1 MKYLP
6 SLQIQAE
13 LVRHGLEQFC
23 PGIELDDRELSQLV
37 ADYSAHPAHE
47 KESDAEIL
55 DRAAYFL
62 IWRDY
67 GVPQAGKAAEDVT
80 AKRITVM
87 HETLRDV
94 AKQHFPRMAEDF
106 AAVKESASIQAGAA
120 TTLGAQFSKF
130 TSEHVLAILRLRG
143 DIRSLESS
151 SGAKH
156 SEAMSVNAAIAGRIE
171 SAIKKLGNTAFWGIL
186 LLALLLLLNA
196 VLSLRAH
203 AQGGIDVIQFQDSAG
218 TIVKTFAAPFKIK
231 CSTNLTCTAS
241 GSTLTMTAAGAG
253 PGGGYATLQ
262 NATVAIAQETTL
274 NWTAGI
280 VCADNAPSTRSDCA
294 LANVAAVAHKF
305 FNSVVSGALVLA
317 QPDYS
322 DLTGVPATF
331 APTAHNLLSASHGDT
346 TAAAAVR
353 GDGVFAIG
361 ATPTWQRL
369 AHSAATGGYF
379 KWNGTDIVASTGAAS
394 GTGTPTACSN
404 QFVTGLTL
412 KCRCRADAS
421 TCTTATLASAQFAN
435 QGNDDDSSARQRGRE
450 PIVCCGKFGQ

>member
-1 MKYLP
+1 VKYLP
-6 SLQIQAE
+6 SPQIQAE

-23 PGIELDDRELSQLV
+23 PGIELDDQELNQLV
-37 ADYSAHPAHE
+37 AEYSAHPAHA
-47 KESDAEIL
+47 KETESEIL

-67 GVPQAGKAAEDVT
+67 GVPQTGKAAEDVT

-87 HETLRDV
+87 HESLREMV
-94 AKQHFPRMAEDF
+94 REHFPKMAEDF
-106 AAVKESASIQAGAA
+106 AAVKESASIQASAGKM
-120 TTLGAQFSKF
+120 LEAQFSKF
-130 TSEHVLAILRLRG
+130 STEHVLANLQLRG

-151 SGAKH
+151 TVAKH
-156 SEAMSVNAAIAGRIE
+156 SEALSVNVAIADRIE
-171 SAIKKLGNTAFWGIL
+171 AAIKKLGRIAFWGIVSL
-186 LLALLLLLNA
+186 VLLLLLNTA
-196 VLSLRAH
+196 LSLRAH
-203 AQGGIDVIQFQDSAG
+203 AQQGIDVIQFQDSAG

-262 NATVAIAQETTL
+262 NATVAIAQEATL

-294 LANVAAVAHKF
+294 LANVTAVAHKF

-317 QPDYS
+317 QPDYG

-353 GDGVFAIG
+353 GDGIFAIG
-361 ATPTWQRL
+361 VTPTWQRL

-394 GTGTPTACSN
+394 GTGTPTACTN

-412 KCRCRADAS
+412 NADAAPTS
-421 TCTTATLASAQFAN
+421 YLHNCNARLGAIRQSR
-435 QGNDDDSSARQRGRE
+435 NDDDSSARQRGRE